1 MNRFL
6 LICLGGAFGSGAR
19 YLVGLWAVRIL
30 GSSFPWGTFIVNVL
44 GCFLLS
50 VIVHSPALSRIL
62 TPTTQL
68 ALTVGVM
75 GGFTTYSS
83 FNYEAM
89 SMFRQSLPWRGV
101 LYMGATIV
109 ACFLAGLLGLVAART
124 LAVR

>member
-6 LICLGGAFGSGAR
+6 LICLGGALGSGAR
-19 YLVGLWAVRIL
+19 YLVSLWALRWL

-50 VIVHSPALSRIL
+50 VVVHAPALNRIL
-62 TPTTQL
+62 TPTVQL

-83 FNYEAM
+83 FNYEATEY
-89 SMFRQSLPWRGV
+89 FREALPVRGW
-101 LYMGATIV
+101 LYLGATIV
-109 ACFLAGLLGLVAART
+109 ACLGAGLLGLAAART
-124 LAVR
+124 FLR